1 MPAHLR
7 LRGMSLLA
15 PLAQTTELR
24 QLRAP
29 WAPALCVVF
38 ARHATGQPGTGTGP
52 SAGSARLRALGEVA
66 EGLSLGPEAH
76 PDPVPA
82 RDAAGRIVLDDTR
95 ALPGPESLGSEGAAA
110 QDSDAA
116 ARLAAF
122 CEAAER
128 AALALWWQGRLPGL
142 ICANPPELAAYR
154 AGHTGRRALCL
165 ALPFLPGL
173 SVRVMLGD
181 DGAGGQIALGSAAS
195 PDPARAAE
203 AATRE
208 MLQAEL
214 AWLAPAHHPD
224 TPYRNHIQ
232 TSLAPRLPALHAA
245 SPAAAEP
252 SGKSL
257 ESLLGDLRA
266 TYGFSNL
273 TSPQLQVP
281 VWRFVCPDWPRCRP
295 LLTPTD

>member
-1 MPAHLR
+1 MNP
-7 LRGMSLLA
+7 LA
-15 PLAQTTELR
+15 PLAETTDLR

-38 ARHATGQPGTGTGP
+38 ARHASGQPGTGTGP

-76 PDPVPA
+76 PEPVPA
-82 RDAAGRIVLDDTR
+82 RDATGRIVLEDAR
-95 ALPGPESLGSEGAAA
+95 ALPGPEGLGSEGAAA

-128 AALALWWQGRLPGL
+128 AALALWWQGKLPGHA
-142 ICANPPELAAYR
+142 CAEPPELAAYR
-154 AGHTGRRALCL
+154 AGHTGRRVLCL

-173 SVRVMLGD
+173 SVRLMLGD
-181 DGAGGQIALGSAAS
+181 DGTGGQIALGSAAS

-224 TPYRNHIQ
+224 TPFRDHVQ
-232 TSLAPRLPALHAA
+232 TALAPRLPALHTAQ
-245 SPAAAEP
+245 AAAPEP
-252 SGKSL
+252 AGGSL
-257 ESLLGDLRA
+257 EKLLGDLVT
-266 TYGFSNL
+266 TYGFSDL
-273 TSPQLQVP
+273 TSPQLRVP
-281 VWRFVCPDWPRCRP
+281 VWRFVCPAWPRSRP
-295 LLTPTD
+295 LLAPAD